1 MFKDIKGEKSNGAN
15 QSSLMLSC
23 VEQEEAGEP
32 LPLPLSPNSE
42 LKKEEQSQLEYFSAL
57 EENPEN
63 CDNVNNYGIDS
74 DDESYVDD
82 YLKMMEIE

>member
-1 MFKDIKGEKSNGAN
+1 MT
-15 QSSLMLSC
+15 L
-23 VEQEEAGEP
+23 
-32 LPLPLSPNSE
+32 
-42 LKKEEQSQLEYFSAL
+42 QLEYFSAL

-63 CDNVNNYGIDS
+63 CDDVNNEGNDS